1 MAKYKRAV
9 ISGIVLIIGI
19 VAIFALVGGGS
30 HKSEKSS
37 VTSHK
42 DNKTVSSKTTAK
54 SSSEPVA
61 FDVTKVLKANKLAP
75 SVLSADVNNGTAK
88 IVLQDDTTQDFDKY
102 TNAYASAVVTVVQ
115 AAAKA

>member
-30 HKSEKSS
+30 HKSESTQSSEKSS

-42 DNKTVSSKTTAK
+42 DNKTA
-54 SSSEPVA
+54 
-61 FDVTKVLKANKLAP
+61 
-75 SVLSADVNNGTAK
+75 
-88 IVLQDDTTQDFDKY
+88 
-102 TNAYASAVVTVVQ
+102 
-115 AAAKA
+115 